1 MMYKLIGY
9 FNGVDAVMMS
19 DFSADK
25 VIANMKKGIGNY
37 CNEDDDDDIK
47 EDEEFI
53 IANNRAQYTSD
64 KKYIV
69 VYDVSNRFDNCPIDL
84 LGEEARNE
92 FIDIYMKI

>member
-9 FNGVDAVMMS
+9 FNGIDAVMMS
-19 DFSADK
+19 DFSADE
-25 VIANMKKGIGNY
+25 VIANMKKDNSNY
-37 CNEDDDDDIK
+37 CDEDDDNIK

-53 IANNRAQYTSD
+53 MANNRAQYTSD

-69 VYDVSNRFDNCPIDL
+69 AYDVSNRFDNCPIDL